1 MMPISPAR
9 RMKWT
14 QSDEDMEKLRE
25 FIEVTAQY
33 DGRKACIRAATIEGV
48 TDNAEDVNG
57 ESVKFESRTIFY
69 AGRSINVIESYDEIL
84 DMIYKAEM

>member
-1 MMPISPAR
+1 
-9 RMKWT
+9 
-14 QSDEDMEKLRE
+14 MEKLRE

-33 DGRKACIRAATIEGV
+33 DGKKACIRASTIEAV

-69 AGRSINVIESYDEIL
+69 AGRSINVLESYDDIV